1 MLVVLVGV
9 PKILVAELL
18 ELVLHKPSLLVRM
31 DIVLDQQRQVL
42 IHGDVLCLDLVQ
54 LVLLSR
60 HCVKIL
66 RVFSQFC
73 LGLCDDQFLI
83 LDL

>member
-9 PKILVAELL
+9 PEILVAELL
-18 ELVLHKPSLLVRM
+18 ELILHKPSFLVSM

-54 LVLLSR
+54 LVLLS
-60 HCVKIL
+60 
-66 RVFSQFC
+66 
-73 LGLCDDQFLI
+73 
-83 LDL
+83 